1 MAQYLVEFD
10 GNKYII
16 QAANLSAAKMIFIN
30 SLEFEDIIQIS
41 KIIVKDDKKIKMT
54 SGKRFN
60 VQMPEQKHKMYK
72 GTKMNITNIL
82 SKRDKSLSIE
92 TREKR

>member
-30 SLEFEDIIQIS
+30 SLEFEDIVHFS
-41 KIIVKDDKKIKMT
+41 KIIVKDDKKIKLT
-54 SGKRFN
+54 RGQRFN
-60 VQMPEQKHKMYK
+60 VKIPEQGYKMYK
-72 GTKMNITNIL
+72 GTKINITNIL
-82 SKRDKSLSIE
+82 SKRDNSIGIE

>member
-1 MAQYLVEFD
+1 MAQYLIEFD
-10 GNKYII
+10 GNKYIV
-16 QAANLSAAKMIFIN
+16 QAANLSAKMIFIN

-82 SKRDKSLSIE
+82 SKRDKNISIE